1 MFDLRLRGGPTSLP
15 RPLADRAEYPHRFA
29 FAIQVARNGVVQGL
43 GLGMVVV
50 VGLGLLAWPLVLA
63 WAVVTIIAV
72 IAENRLLRWIARAG
86 GQSRGARIA
95 VPAMRLLITSLYAL
109 AAYAFLTRGGLGEHL
124 FASALISASVV
135 NVLMRHYRAPLVLLL
150 SLSPYLIVLCVVGQG
165 LSLDAL
171 AGDRPLRALAPI
183 LAVALFAVQVW
194 TARAQLSGAWKELTA
209 ARDDAEQREHAAQ
222 AANLTKSQFL
232 TTMSHELRTPLHGVL
247 GMAQALR
254 NDALTPAQAGRVGVI
269 LQQGESLLGML
280 NDLLD
285 LSRIEAGALDLEIG
299 DFDLEHLV
307 RGVVAAYE
315 PRALKKGLAF
325 AFDVTER
332 ARGLYRGDAVRIRR
346 ILYSLTDN
354 AVKFTPA
361 GRISLSVDRIDGRL
375 LFVVEDSGIGIG
387 EEDRRRLFEGFFQ
400 ADATLARQYDGAGI
414 GLAICGQLTALM
426 GGDIEVDSRPGKGS
440 TFTLGLPLPQ
450 VRAPP
455 RQPAGPAPEPRQ
467 RLRPLRVLAAEDN
480 LINQMVLRTFLEPSG
495 IDPVMVE
502 TGRQALDAWERETW
516 DIILMDIQMP
526 EMNGVEATKV
536 IRLRER
542 ETGRARTPII
552 AVTASAMTHQLEEFA
567 AVGIDGVAPKPV
579 NAANLMRMIDQ
590 AVPDKAA

>member
-15 RPLADRAEYPHRFA
+15 RLLADRAEYPHRFA

-50 VGLGLLAWPLVLA
+50 VGLGLLPWPLVLA
-63 WAVVTIIAV
+63 WTVVTVLAV
-72 IAENRLLRWIARAG
+72 TAENRLLRRVAHAG

-135 NVLMRHYRAPLVLLL
+135 NVLMRHYRAPPVLLL
-150 SLSPYLIVLCVVGQG
+150 SLSPYLIVLCVVGEG
-165 LSLDAL
+165 LSLGAL

-209 ARDDAEQREHAAQ
+209 ARDAAEEREHAAQ

-254 NDALTPAQAGRVGVI
+254 NDALTPVQAGRVGVI

-285 LSRIEAGALDLEIG
+285 LSRIEAGALALEIG

-307 RGVVAAYE
+307 RGVVAAFE
-315 PRALKKGLAF
+315 PQALKKGLAF

-387 EEDRRRLFEGFFQ
+387 EEDRQRLFEGFFQ

-426 GGDIEVDSRPGKGS
+426 GGEIEVSSRPGKGS
-440 TFTLGLPLPQ
+440 TFTLGLPLQQ
-450 VRAPP
+450 VQAPP
-455 RQPAGPAPEPRQ
+455 RPAEPTPDDRQ

-495 IDPVMVE
+495 IEPVMVE

-567 AVGIDGVAPKPV
+567 AVGIDGVVPKPV
-579 NAANLMRMIDQ
+579 NAANLLRMIDQ

>member
-1 MFDLRLRGGPTSLP
+1 MS
-15 RPLADRAEYPHRFA
+15 RPIANRAEYPHRLA
-29 FAIQVARNGVVQGL
+29 FAIQVARNGMVQGL
-43 GLGMVVV
+43 GLSMVVV
-50 VGLGLLAWPLVLA
+50 VGLGLLPWPLVLA
-63 WAVVTIIAV
+63 WAAVTVLAV
-72 IAENRLLRWIARAG
+72 IAENRLLRWIAYAG

-95 VPAMRLLITSLYAL
+95 APAMRLLITSLYAL

-135 NVLMRHYRAPLVLLL
+135 NVLMRHYRAPLILLL
-150 SLSPYLIVLCVVGQG
+150 SLSPYLIVLCVVGEA
-165 LSLDAL
+165 LSLGAL

-209 ARDDAEQREHAAQ
+209 ARDAAEQREHAAQ

-254 NDALTPAQAGRVGVI
+254 NDALTPVQAGRVGVI

-285 LSRIEAGALDLEIG
+285 LSRIEAGALELEIG
-299 DFDLEHLV
+299 DFDLEHLA
-307 RGVVAAYE
+307 RGVAAAYE
-315 PRALKKGLAF
+315 PQALKKGLAF

-332 ARGLYRGDAVRIRR
+332 AKGLYRGDAVRIRR

-361 GRISLSVDRIDGRL
+361 GRISLFVDRIDGRL

-387 EEDRRRLFEGFFQ
+387 EADRRRLFEGFFQ

-426 GGDIEVDSRPGKGS
+426 GGDIDVGSSPGKGS

-455 RQPAGPAPEPRQ
+455 PAVGPTLDAQQ
-467 RLRPLRVLAAEDN
+467 RLRQLRVLAAEDN

-516 DIILMDIQMP
+516 DLILMDIQMP

-579 NAANLMRMIDQ
+579 NAANLLRMIDQ
-590 AVPDKAA
+590 AVQDRAA

>member
-1 MFDLRLRGGPTSLP
+1 MS
-15 RPLADRAEYPHRFA
+15 RPIANRAEYPHRLA
-29 FAIQVARNGVVQGL
+29 FAIQVARNGMVQGL
-43 GLGMVVV
+43 GLSMVVV
-50 VGLGLLAWPLVLA
+50 VGLGLLPWPLVLA
-63 WAVVTIIAV
+63 WAAVTVLAV
-72 IAENRLLRWIARAG
+72 IAENRLLRWIAYAG

-95 VPAMRLLITSLYAL
+95 APAMRLLITSLYAL

-135 NVLMRHYRAPLVLLL
+135 NVLMRHYRAPLILLL
-150 SLSPYLIVLCVVGQG
+150 SLSPYLIVLCVVGEA
-165 LSLDAL
+165 LSLGAL

-209 ARDDAEQREHAAQ
+209 ARDAAEQREHAAQ

-254 NDALTPAQAGRVGVI
+254 NDALTPVQAGRVGVI

-285 LSRIEAGALDLEIG
+285 LSRIEAGALELEIG
-299 DFDLEHLV
+299 DFDLEHLA
-307 RGVVAAYE
+307 RGVAAAYE
-315 PRALKKGLAF
+315 PQALKKGLAF

-332 ARGLYRGDAVRIRR
+332 AKGLYRGDAVRIRR

-361 GRISLSVDRIDGRL
+361 GRISLFVDRIDGRL

-387 EEDRRRLFEGFFQ
+387 EADRRRLFEGFFQ

-426 GGDIEVDSRPGKGS
+426 GGDIDVGSSPGKGS

-455 RQPAGPAPEPRQ
+455 PAVGPTLDAQQ
-467 RLRPLRVLAAEDN
+467 RLRQLRVLAAEDN

-516 DIILMDIQMP
+516 DLILMDLQMP
-526 EMNGVEATKV
+526 EMNGVAATKV

-579 NAANLMRMIDQ
+579 NAANLLRMIDQ
-590 AVPDKAA
+590 AVQDRAA